1 MRINKYLADN
11 NVASRREA
19 DKLIAQGK
27 IYVNGKKAELGQQ
40 VEEDDIIEVRP
51 FAKKYLYF
59 AFHKPRGIVT
69 HSAQPGEQEIL
80 GIFDTKGEKLFPVG
94 RLDKDSEGLIILT
107 NDGRLT
113 KRLLDPKNK
122 CEKEYVV
129 TVDKDYDEE
138 FLSKMSQG
146 VTLDN
151 GYTTKSCRTEKVTND
166 MFKIIL
172 TEGKN
177 RQIRRMTQALG
188 YEVTRLKRVRIATI
202 ELRALAPGKGLAI
215 NGTMRQ
221 KFLGPLGL

>member
-40 VEEDDIIEVRP
+40 VDEGDVVEVRS
-51 FAKKYLYF
+51 FSKKYLYF

-69 HSAQPGEQEIL
+69 HSAQEGEQEIFD
-80 GIFDTKGEKLFPVG
+80 IFDTKGEKLFPVG

-129 TVDKDYDEE
+129 TVDKKYDEE
-138 FLSKMSQG
+138 FLNEMSKG

-151 GYTTKSCRTEKVTND
+151 GYTTKPCKTEKVTDD
-166 MFKIIL
+166 MFKITL

-177 RQIRRMTQALG
+177 RQIRRMTQSLG
-188 YEVTRLKRVRIATI
+188 YEVTRLKRIRIASI

-215 NGTMRQ
+215 NGSMRQ
-221 KFLGPLGL
+221 KFLAPFGL